1 MAKQVGPVFITGT
14 IDGIIFYKLGD
25 TYYLRSKGD
34 YKSAKRMRK
43 DPRLKRTMANADR
56 FGVAARMVKR
66 VYYRQLPGTVRKPGL
81 FARLTGMVN
90 KWLYQG
96 KTKEEAQELLLA
108 HCQTLLSKEMIT
120 TSMLPPI
127 KVKQQPSIS
136 EVKTIPPPCDQ
147 QPIAMPRKQN
157 VKKARYLSHWKVKRN
172 GRLQISRSDGASL
185 PCRSSEQ
192 LSDTTKL
199 CSDIPYLRK
208 RHKGQKFL
216 T

>member
-43 DPRLKRTMANADR
+43 DPSLKRTMANAER

-96 KTKEEAQELLLA
+96 HTKEEAQELLMA
-108 HCQTLLSKEMIT
+108 HCQVLAAKQKATEATPVAAVPPT
-120 TSMLPPI
+120 TKP
-127 KVKQQPSIS
+127 VQQPPAPANQ
-136 EVKTIPPPCDQ
+136 KP
-147 QPIAMPRKQN
+147 KQ
-157 VKKARYLSHWKVKRN
+157 ARYLSNWKVKRN
-172 GRLQISRSDGASL
+172 GRLHIPETATTSRQECINPEL
-185 PCRSSEQ
+185 LKE
-192 LSDTTKL
+192 
-199 CSDIPYLRK
+199 
-208 RHKGQKFL
+208 
-216 T
+216 

>member
-43 DPRLKRTMANADR
+43 DPGLQRTMANAER
-56 FGVAARMVKR
+56 FGVAAKMVKR

-108 HCQTLLSKEMIT
+108 HCQKLAAKPT
-120 TSMLPPI
+120 TIEATPSVRTTAPVLPPLFTSAPATTEKKKEI
-127 KVKQQPSIS
+127 TRTTPRVKQ
-136 EVKTIPPPCDQ
+136 
-147 QPIAMPRKQN
+147 
-157 VKKARYLSHWKVKRN
+157 ARYLSKWKVKRN
-172 GRLQISRSDGASL
+172 GRLHIPTPDSNVVQSGPEFVDGL
-185 PCRSSEQ
+185 NPPV
-192 LSDTTKL
+192 TGHH
-199 CSDIPYLRK
+199 RK
-208 RHKGQKFL
+208 RMNV
-216 T
+216 

>member
-34 YKSAKRMRK
+34 YKSAKMMRK
-43 DPRLKRTMANADR
+43 DPRLQRTMANAER
-56 FGVAARMVKR
+56 FGVAAKMVKR

-108 HCQTLLSKEMIT
+108 HCQTLQSTVTPTSINKEVNPATPVSNSIPT
-120 TSMLPPI
+120 KSSIPNPLKTPI
-127 KVKQQPSIS
+127 HRVKQ
-136 EVKTIPPPCDQ
+136 
-147 QPIAMPRKQN
+147 
-157 VKKARYLSHWKVKRN
+157 ARYLSRWKIKPN
-172 GRLQISRSDGASL
+172 GRLHIPGKLKGINHKRMAGRKSWKGVCATNHDVM
-185 PCRSSEQ
+185 Q
-192 LSDTTKL
+192 LT
-199 CSDIPYLRK
+199 
-208 RHKGQKFL
+208 QKIN